1 VKSSGIKKRQQKKI
15 NADFFAMGGGKMRR
29 PAKNVSIF
37 PVAALVFILLSCAT
51 GYNKFA
57 DRYYQEGLAFY
68 EQMDYGRSID
78 SFKKVLELA
87 PHGKDNDLVYYNL
100 GMAYFKQ
107 RQYDKSI
114 YNFTKALELIPGKG
128 DKRRFRVLMWRG
140 NAYGQEKEFDR
151 AIKDYTDALPLEPK
165 NVNIKYIYHHRA
177 WAWAD
182 EKKYDQAIEDFNS
195 AISIDPKFGA
205 AYYGRAYVWYKKG
218 DLQRAIID
226 AKEALRLN
234 PANKRYDDLFYK
246 IDSAM
251 NRQ

>member
-1 VKSSGIKKRQQKKI
+1 
-15 NADFFAMGGGKMRR
+15 MGGGKMRR
-29 PAKNVSIF
+29 TAKHVCIF
-37 PVAALVFILLSCAT
+37 PVVVLVFILLSCAT
-51 GYNKFA
+51 GYNKYA

-68 EQMDYGRSID
+68 EKMDYGRSID

-107 RQYDKSI
+107 RQYDNSI
-114 YNFTKALELIPGKG
+114 YNLTKALELIPRED
-128 DKRRFRVLMWRG
+128 DKRRFRALKWRG
-140 NAYGQEKEFDR
+140 NAYVQKKEFDR
-151 AIKDYTDALPLEPK
+151 AIKDYSDALPLDPK
-165 NVNIKYIYHHRA
+165 NENIKYIYDHRA
-177 WAWAD
+177 WSWVD
-182 EKKYDQAIEDFNS
+182 VKNYDLAMKDFNS
-195 AISIDPKFGA
+195 AISIDPKFDA

-234 PANKRYDDLFYK
+234 PSNKRYDDLFYK
-246 IDSAM
+246 IDSEM